1 MLRKT
6 ILLKYFKRENTPGKR
21 LILLLFRR
29 QCEELSSAI
38 APVSFKKDDFLTA
51 DIRIFFF
58 SLNSEKFTL
67 SIRGEDIEE
76 HEANREKVIQ
86 ELTDRGSN

>member
-1 MLRKT
+1 MVEKARK
-6 ILLKYFKRENTPGKR
+6 K
-21 LILLLFRR
+21 
-29 QCEELSSAI
+29 
-38 APVSFKKDDFLTA
+38 FLMQITA

-58 SLNSEKFTL
+58 SLNSEKLTF

>member
-51 DIRIFFF
+51 DIRIFF
-58 SLNSEKFTL
+58 SV
-67 SIRGEDIEE
+67 RGEDIEE